1 VKTRRILALA
11 KKDLK
16 RMIREPASLFMF
28 ILFPAV
34 LTLVFGL
41 SFGGIGGGGQT
52 SFDVGYVNL
61 DRGGTWDEYL
71 LGNLS
76 AMEIFDLVEYQDN
89 QTAAEDLEKGDLQAV
104 IVVPG
109 NFGASAQSYWANPDD
124 PSSWIKASLSLS
136 TDAGSMTA
144 IQTIPPIVQQM
155 LEATIFG
162 EVPKPKPITI
172 GSPSLVESR
181 EFSMYDFFVPG
192 LFAYG
197 VIFIVMEVGQ
207 SMTTDREKGLLRRIR
222 TTPTTSS
229 EYIFGHTISNMC
241 VAFLQVILIFSMALI
256 MGYTP
261 LGGTPSL
268 LMAFVIVVAFSLCCV
283 GFGLVTASIAKPSGS
298 ATGLAF
304 IFILP
309 MMFLG
314 TFMGFTLSPGM
325 QAASRAVPSWWV
337 TDALTSMFLRGLS
350 PTSPTVLQNLLV
362 VAIWSIAS
370 LVLGIVVYD
379 RFGSD

>member
-1 VKTRRILALA
+1 MNPRRVFALA
-11 KKDLK
+11 RKDLK

-52 SFDVGYVNL
+52 SFEVGYVNL
-61 DRGGTWDEYL
+61 DQSGTWDEYL

-76 AMEIFDLVEYQDN
+76 AMEILNLVEYQDN
-89 QTAAEDLEKGDLQAV
+89 QTASEDLIKGDLQAV
-104 IVVPG
+104 IVVPVD
-109 NFGASAQSYWANPDD
+109 FGASATSYWTSPDD
-124 PSSWIKASLSLS
+124 PSSWINSSLSLS
-136 TDAGSMTA
+136 IDAGSMTA
-144 IQTIPPIVQQM
+144 IQTIPPIVQQI
-155 LEATIFG
+155 LEATVFG
-162 EVPKPKPITI
+162 EFPKPKSVTI
-172 GSPSLVESR
+172 DSPSLVTSR

-222 TTPTTSS
+222 TTPTTAT
-229 EYIFGHTISNMC
+229 EYITGHTISNMC
-241 VAFLQVILIFSMALI
+241 VAFMQVILIFTMALL
-256 MGYTP
+256 MGYSP
-261 LGGTPSL
+261 LGGTTSL
-268 LMAFVIVVAFSLCCV
+268 LMAFVIVVTFSLCCV
-283 GFGLVTASIAKPSGS
+283 GFGLITASIAKTSGS

-325 QAASRAVPSWWV
+325 QAASRVVPSWWV
-337 TDALTSMFLRGLS
+337 TDALTSMFLRGAS
-350 PTSPTVLQNLLV
+350 PTSAAVLQNLGV
-362 VAIWSIAS
+362 VSVWSIAS
-370 LVLGIVVYD
+370 LLLGIVVYD
-379 RFGSD
+379 RFGRN

>member
-1 VKTRRILALA
+1 MDRRRLFALA
-11 KKDLK
+11 MKDLK
-16 RMIREPASLFMF
+16 RMVREPGSLFMF

-52 SFDVGYVNL
+52 SFDVAYVNL
-61 DRGGTWDEYL
+61 DQGGAWGGYL

-76 AMEIFDLVEYQDN
+76 SLEIFKLEEYPDN
-89 QTAAEDLEKGDLQAV
+89 RSAWEDLEKGDLQAV
-104 IVVPG
+104 IIIPE
-109 NFGASAQSYWANPDD
+109 NFGSSVASYWAAPGD
-124 PSSWIKASLSLS
+124 PSSWRNTSLSLS
-136 TDAGSMTA
+136 IDAGSMTA
-144 IQTIPPIVQQM
+144 IQTIPPIVQQVM
-155 LEATIFG
+155 ETSIFG
-162 EVPKPKPITI
+162 EGPKPRPITI
-172 GSPSLVESR
+172 GSPSLVQSR
-181 EFSMYDFFVPG
+181 EFSLYDFFVPG

-207 SMTTDREKGLLRRIR
+207 SMTIDRERGLLRRIR

-229 EYIFGHTISNMC
+229 EYILGHTMSNMC
-241 VAFLQVILIFSMALI
+241 IAFVQVILIFTMALL
-256 MGYTP
+256 MGYSP

-268 LMAFVIVVAFSLCCV
+268 MMAFVIVVTFSLCCV
-283 GFGLVTASIAKPSGS
+283 GFGLITASVAKTSGS

-314 TFMGFTLSPGM
+314 TFMGFALSPGM

-350 PTSPTVLQNLLV
+350 PTSPAVLQNLAV
-362 VAIWSIAS
+362 VAAWSIAS
-370 LVLGIVVYD
+370 LLLGIAVYE
-379 RFGSD
+379 RFGRD

>member
-1 VKTRRILALA
+1 
-11 KKDLK
+11 
-16 RMIREPASLFMF
+16 MF

-61 DRGGTWDEYL
+61 DQDGTWDEYL

-76 AMEIFDLVEYQDN
+76 EMEIFDLVEYQDN
-89 QTAAEDLEKGDLQAV
+89 QTASEDLKKGDLQAV
-104 IVVPG
+104 IVVPSD
-109 NFGASAQSYWANPDD
+109 FGASAVSYWTNPDD
-124 PSSWIKASLSLS
+124 PSSWINASLSLS
-136 TDAGSMTA
+136 IDSGSMTA
-144 IQTIPPIVQQM
+144 IQTIPPIVQQV

-162 EVPKPKPITI
+162 EGPKARSITI
-172 GSPSLVESR
+172 GSPSLVASR

-222 TTPTTSS
+222 TTPTTAT
-229 EYIFGHTISNMC
+229 EYITGHTISNMC
-241 VAFLQVILIFSMALI
+241 VAFLQVILIFTMALL
-256 MGYTP
+256 MGYSP
-261 LGGTPSL
+261 LGGMSSL
-268 LMAFVIVVAFSLCCV
+268 LMAFVIVVIFSLCCV
-283 GFGLVTASIAKPSGS
+283 GFGLVTASIAKTSGS

-304 IFILP
+304 MFILP

-325 QAASRAVPSWWV
+325 QAASRLVPSWWV
-337 TDALTSMFLRGLS
+337 TDALTSMFLRGIS
-350 PTSPTVLQNLLV
+350 PTSPVVLQNLLV
-362 VAIWSIAS
+362 VAVWSLAS
-370 LVLGIVVYD
+370 LLLGIVVYG